1 MSEERI
7 PPKVENAPGL
17 KWRARKE
24 GWVAF
29 WECRTEIAHRGF
41 KPVMVP
47 LFRGYEPSEIDR
59 QYMSD
64 VCCKMQDT
72 MLVWARGGL
81 PTETEFDGTVASLAM
96 CYQTDRHSGFLKNRF
111 VTRQNYAGLMKRIT
125 KDHGAA
131 RIVELKGRD
140 MLDWHEAWAHSGIPM
155 AHALMRMFRG
165 MVGFGMTILDDDHCA
180 RLSAILSKQRFEMG
194 KPRVDTLTAEM
205 VVAVRAEAHKQ
216 GHPAIALAQAIQF
229 ECMFRQKDCIGE
241 FVPNSEPGM
250 SDVTDGELKWLYG
263 IRWSEVDES
272 LKLKHVTSKRQKL
285 TTKDLRLMPMVLEEL
300 PAGLVVENPV
310 TKALTV
316 NRSLVPAS
324 GPVIVDPASGLPYR
338 SHVFRRLW
346 RQIAKAA
353 GVPDETRNQDSR
365 AGAITEALR
374 SGARLQSVRKA
385 ATHSTEDMTQ
395 KYSREDEQE
404 DAEVARFRSAS
415 RKNKSGTET

>member
-1 MSEERI
+1 MNEQRI
-7 PPKVENAPGL
+7 PPTVDNAPGL

-29 WECRTEIAHRGF
+29 WECRTDLAKRGY
-41 KPVMVP
+41 KPVIVP
-47 LFRGYEPSEIDR
+47 LFRGIEPSDIDK

-64 VCCKMQDT
+64 VCCKEQDA

-81 PTETEFDGTVASLAM
+81 PTETEFDGTVASLAL
-96 CYQTDRHSGFLKNRF
+96 CYQTDRHSGFLKNRY
-111 VTRQNYAGLMKRIT
+111 VTRQNYAGLMKRIA
-125 KDHGAA
+125 KDHGVE
-131 RIVELKGRD
+131 RIVDLKGRD

-194 KPRVDTLTAEM
+194 KPRVESLTVEM
-205 VVAVRAEAHKQ
+205 VIAVRAKAHEM
-216 GHPAIALAQAIQF
+216 GYPMIALAQAIQF
-229 ECMFRQKDCIGE
+229 ETMFRQKDIIGE
-241 FVPNSEPGM
+241 MVPNAEPGV
-250 SDVTDGELKWLYG
+250 SDVTDGDKKWLYG
-263 IRWSEVDES
+263 IRWSEIDES
-272 LKLKHVTSKRQKL
+272 LKLKHVTSKRSKL
-285 TTKDLRLMPMVLEEL
+285 TTKDLRLMPMILEEL
-300 PAGLVVENPV
+300 PAGLVVENPI
-310 TKALTV
+310 TKTLTV

-324 GPVIVDPASGLPYR
+324 GPVIVDTATGLPYR

-346 RQIAKAA
+346 RQIARAA
-353 GVPDETRNQDSR
+353 KVPDHVQERDSR
-365 AGAITEALR
+365 AGAISEALR

-395 KYSREDEQE
+395 KYSRQDEEE
-404 DAEVARFRSAS
+404 DAEVARFRSAA